1 MGAEKGYENT
11 NTVSEVTNFLLMN
24 NFELITF
31 NETRI
36 TGFSLTKILLKSLR
50 KY

>member
-36 TGFSLTKILLKSLR
+36 TGLFSNKKF
-50 KY
+50 Y